1 MSLQPFKQQRHS
13 LAMIGALLSLL
24 TPFRQQSLSIVWTSD
39 LLSTLICRVIL
50 EKFSLTP
57 AHISPFRPPAPR
69 PATTNPRILINLK
82 LRAFLSQ
89 LSSCQRR
96 LDLALV
102 FMRFAKINVY
112 WFWLT
117 LVSFSWISVSRWRPL
132 VAFGSSP
139 LFFCSLFFCGNR
151 CFDWNYFPSSAGA
164 DAPLVH
170 AIRPVRSTPVCP
182 HRTPSVCKLWH
193 SVTFDPFSAGAGGV
207 ATPAFYPSHPV
218 ASYDTHG
225 RWHM

>member
-1 MSLQPFKQQRHS
+1 M
-13 LAMIGALLSLL
+13 
-24 TPFRQQSLSIVWTSD
+24 
-39 LLSTLICRVIL
+39 
-50 EKFSLTP
+50 TP
-57 AHISPFRPPAPR
+57 AHISFPPPHSPPAPPAPR

-102 FMRFAKINVY
+102 FMRFAKRNVVY

-117 LVSFSWISVSRWRPL
+117 LGYFLLNLCLSL
-132 VAFGSSP
+132 AAFGRLWFLP
-139 LFFCSLFFCGNR
+139 AFFLLAFSLKNIFGNR
-151 CFDWNYFPSSAGA
+151 RFDSNYLPSFAGA

-182 HRTPSVCKLWH
+182 HRTPSVCKL
-193 SVTFDPFSAGAGGV
+193 
-207 ATPAFYPSHPV
+207 
-218 ASYDTHG
+218 
-225 RWHM
+225 